1 MADLPI
7 AKKSLGQHWLS
18 DQATLADI
26 CAAAELN
33 QGDTVL
39 EIGPGTGT
47 LTRLLL
53 QRAGHVIA
61 VEKDQQLAADLVSTM
76 RESSIYDDR
85 RLYVYKGDILKFDL
99 TTLPP
104 RYKVVANIPYYLT
117 SNLIRILS
125 ESSNPPRMCVLLMQK
140 EVAARLTAK
149 AGGMSILAI
158 TAQFYWQASLGAV
171 VPAGF
176 FTPPP
181 KVDSQILVLKRRAK
195 PPLNVDTKQFFRLI
209 KIGFA
214 SRRKTLTNTL
224 SVGLKTGKAETA
236 ALLKTA
242 GVDSKTRPQELS
254 MENWGEIYKRAL
266 PLLS

>member
-1 MADLPI
+1 MGIGDMADLPI

-18 DQATLADI
+18 DQAALANI
-26 CAAAELN
+26 CATAELS

-53 QRAGHVIA
+53 QHAGHVIA
-61 VEKDQQLAADLVSTM
+61 VEKDKQLAADLVS
-76 RESSIYDDR
+76 IHDNR
-85 RLYVYKGDILKFDL
+85 RLYVHEGDILKFDL

-104 RYKVVANIPYYLT
+104 LYKVVANIPYYLT
-117 SNLIRILS
+117 SNLLRILS
-125 ESSNPPRMCVLLMQK
+125 ESSNPPKMCVLLMQK

-149 AGGMSILAI
+149 AGSMSILAI
-158 TAQFYWQASLGAV
+158 TTQFYWQTSLGSV
-171 VPAGF
+171 VPARF

-181 KVDSQILVLKRRAK
+181 KVDSQILVLKRREK
-195 PPLNVDTKQFFRLI
+195 PPLDVDTKQLFRLI

-224 SVGLKTGKAETA
+224 SIGLKTGKAETA
-236 ALLKTA
+236 ALLKAA
-242 GVDSKTRPQELS
+242 GIDSKTRPQELS
-254 MENWGEIYKRAL
+254 IENWGKIYEKAL